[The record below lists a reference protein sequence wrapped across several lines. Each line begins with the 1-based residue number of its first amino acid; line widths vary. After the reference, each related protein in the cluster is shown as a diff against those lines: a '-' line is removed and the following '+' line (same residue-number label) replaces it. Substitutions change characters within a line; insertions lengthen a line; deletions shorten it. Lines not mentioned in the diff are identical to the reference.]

1 MLEPYIIVLDG
12 MNGGKLIKRSSCL
25 EEDRPISAS
34 EVHELNAG
42 DTYQSRAGISK

>member
-1 MLEPYIIVLDG
+1 MALKKIDL
-12 MNGGKLIKRSSCL
+12 
-25 EEDRPISAS
+25 SAS